1 MFDLSFDSD
10 GRLCSL
16 CADGMEFA
24 NTGSSRLFT
33 VQLRDFAGNPVRLS
47 REDFTQCRVGES
59 SGLWELTF
67 SGVQLL
73 PQISVKLS
81 VRCDGE
87 ESRWSLEVF
96 LDREE
101 LAVEWMS
108 FPEVPLLRPPAS
120 TFLLPY
126 AEGTMV
132 SDLEKRQNVSYFS
145 CREASYPLT
154 GVSNF
159 YPGPAAMQFEALCN
173 PGGSGLYF
181 GVEDRLHSP
190 KTIDFMPDGADGFYP
205 FIQHF
210 TGGAAKTGYDTI
222 IRGFHGNWQDAAEIY
237 RDYLEKN
244 DLLPAKL
251 ADRAPQWLM
260 EHPVL
265 LIYPVKGYGIDH
277 GDMSF
282 NEFYPYDRALP
293 VIGKYRELWKHPLMP
308 LLIHWEGTAPWA
320 PPYVWPPAGGVEM
333 LQNFIDRMHAE
344 GNRVGLYCSGIGW
357 TQQSMI
363 DRSYDRRREFEEK
376 ELINEVCRGPHG
388 EAFALVCNGPSS
400 QRIGYELCPSRKFTV
415 DTVCG
420 QVSSAAEASVDYLQ
434 YFDQNQGCTSPLCYE
449 EKHGHGRLPDH
460 RQTRAMQ
467 NLLANARESAGK
479 MVLGCEN
486 AAAEPYMDVC
496 MLNDLRSHLAWGAA
510 GYPVPL
516 YPYLY
521 HEYVAGFS
529 GNGVCLHAWID
540 FSKTPFFLQW
550 FLAWNFAN
558 GNLLS
563 LVLKN
568 DGRIHWHWGLRWEV
582 TEPDQ
587 EKLQTMIGNLCALQ
601 RGAAKDAL
609 SRGRMIKTPE
619 IKCSG
624 RDFIDTDNCRT
635 TLPSLISAAWQV
647 DGREELLLVNYND
660 TEEKAVVTFPAERS
674 GIIRRGDETEEFT
687 AEVLTVAIPP
697 LNAVLIVFK

>member
-10 GRLCSL
+10 GRLCYL

-434 YFDQNQGCTSPLCYE
+434 YFDQNQGCASPLCYSK
-449 EKHGHGRLPDH
+449 KHGHPDLPGAWATADM
-460 RQTRAMQ
+460 RE
-467 NLLANARESAGK
+467 LLHKAVDSGK
-479 MVLGCEN
+479 GMVIGCEN
-486 AAAEPYMDVC
+486 AAAQPYTDSC
-496 MLNDLRSHLAWGAA
+496 KLNDLRYHLAWGA
-510 GYPVPL
+510 GGMPVPL
-516 YPYLY
+516 YPYLF
-521 HEYVAGFS
+521 HEYTAGFS
-529 GNGVCLHAWID
+529 GNGVCLAWWID
-540 FSKTPFFLQW
+540 MEKTPFFLLWQ
-550 FLAWNFAN
+550 LAWNFAY
-558 GNLLS
+558 GNFLS
-563 LVLKN
+563 VVLKN
-568 DGRIHWHWGLRWEV
+568 GGDIHWNWAIPWTDPMPEQEPICKLMANLARLRRELS
-582 TEPDQ
+582 ENY
-587 EKLQTMIGNLCALQ
+587 L
-601 RGAAKDAL
+601 AA
-609 SRGRMIKTPE
+609 GRMLKAPE
-619 IKCSG
+619 VECGTNTVYPYNFAPVEVPRIVASSWQG
-624 RDFIDTDNCRT
+624 IDGKIIT
-635 TLPSLISAAWQV
+635 I
-647 DGREELLLVNYND
+647 LVNYN
-660 TEEKAVVTFPAERS
+660 AE
-674 GIIRRGDETEEFT
+674 DETC
-687 AEVLTVAIPP
+687 TVSGKTVTVPAYNAI
-697 LNAVLIVFK
+697 VTEQ